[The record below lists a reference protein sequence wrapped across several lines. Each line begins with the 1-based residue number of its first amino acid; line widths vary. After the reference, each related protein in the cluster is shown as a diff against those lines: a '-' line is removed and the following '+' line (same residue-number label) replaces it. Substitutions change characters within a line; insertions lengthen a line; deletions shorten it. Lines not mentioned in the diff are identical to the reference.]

1 MREWKEKRSNMRHY
15 DRQATI
21 YNAQYVGEQ
30 DTKIVNILNKIQLCS
45 NELVLDLGCG
55 TGFLFRH
62 INKQVMFLV
71 GLDLSQKALQEA
83 KKRTKN
89 MTNVALI
96 LADADNTPFPD
107 HTFDKVLAITLLQNM
122 PDSTKTL
129 SEIIRVSKPQATFA
143 VTGFKK
149 TFTQESFI
157 ALLERARLK
166 VSLLEPDEQ
175 MKGHV
180 AVCTKAELGMSQ
192 ESVSSRLKKQKD
204 KTVD

>member
-21 YNAQYVGEQ
+21 YNVQYAGEQ
-30 DTKIVNILNKIQLCS
+30 DTKIEDILNNIEVGSK
-45 NELVLDLGCG
+45 ELVLDLGCG

-62 INKQVMFLV
+62 INKQAEFLV

-89 MTNVALI
+89 MSNVALI

-107 HTFDKVLAITLLQNM
+107 HTFDKIFAITVLQNM
-122 PDSTKTL
+122 PDPTKTL
-129 SEIIRVSKPQATFA
+129 SEMKRISKPQATFA

-149 TFTQESFI
+149 TFTQESFV
-157 ALLERARLK
+157 ALLESAQLK
-166 VSLLEPDEQ
+166 VVTLNADQRL
-175 MKGHV
+175 KGHV
-180 AVCTKAELGMSQ
+180 AVCTKC
-192 ESVSSRLKKQKD
+192 
-204 KTVD
+204 